1 MHRQIPFAN
10 GLLAVSFGS
19 MLPMPAN
26 KRMKREM
33 HPSVLSSRASTA
45 VPTSQTSLC
54 EESEKLGK
62 DEEEWVEEWLVHK
75 AEPESDDGKDVED
88 GEEGEDFPEV
98 KREDADG
105 FRLDFDQFL
114 TRPRNFYQMAVQ
126 LLDFKG
132 LDVYSVEP
140 TRRGILHEWFHRYHP
155 GVLDDNALWTFS
167 FGETGGPRP
176 LFKATL
182 TAHSLKDRK
191 FESEWCVTRRL
202 AELSAIKVF
211 REDPEVQQIAK
222 LLPPSQKKIKDKAS
236 MKKEEKDALKARGID
251 SGMVHKELVQRVYIH
266 FRDLGCRN
274 ALWDGNAWTLPL

>member
-10 GLLAVSFGS
+10 GLLAVSFGG

-105 FRLDFDQFL
+105 FRVDFDQFL

-155 GVLDDNALWTFS
+155 GVLDDDALWTFS

-222 LLPPSQKKIKDKAS
+222 LLPPSQKKSRTRPA
-236 MKKEEKDALKARGID
+236 
-251 SGMVHKELVQRVYIH
+251 
-266 FRDLGCRN
+266 
-274 ALWDGNAWTLPL
+274 

>member
-1 MHRQIPFAN
+1 
-10 GLLAVSFGS
+10 
-19 MLPMPAN
+19 MPAN

-33 HPSVLSSRASTA
+33 QPDAPSSQASTAVPTSQSFSQASTA

-75 AEPESDDGKDVED
+75 AEPESDGKDVED

-155 GVLDDNALWTFS
+155 GVLDDDALWTFS
-167 FGETGGPRP
+167 FSETGGPRP
-176 LFKATL
+176 FFKATL
-182 TAHSLKDRK
+182 TAHSLKDRNLNQSGALPGVLPSNQRSRFSAK
-191 FESEWCVTRRL
+191 IQKYNKLQNCCHHLKKRSRTRP
-202 AELSAIKVF
+202 A
-211 REDPEVQQIAK
+211 
-222 LLPPSQKKIKDKAS
+222 
-236 MKKEEKDALKARGID
+236 
-251 SGMVHKELVQRVYIH
+251 
-266 FRDLGCRN
+266 
-274 ALWDGNAWTLPL
+274 

>member
-1 MHRQIPFAN
+1 
-10 GLLAVSFGS
+10 
-19 MLPMPAN
+19 MPAN

-33 HPSVLSSRASTA
+33 QPDAPSSQASTAVPTSQSFSQASTA

-75 AEPESDDGKDVED
+75 AEPESDGKDVED

-155 GVLDDNALWTFS
+155 GVLDDDALWTFS
-167 FGETGGPRP
+167 FSETGGPRP
-176 LFKATL
+176 FFKATL

-191 FESEWCVTRRL
+191 FESEWCVTRGL
-202 AELSAIKVF
+202 AEQSAIKVF

-236 MKKEEKDALKARGID
+236 MKKDEKDALKARGID
-251 SGMVHKELVQRVYIH
+251 SGMVHKELVQRLYIH

-274 ALWDGNAWTLPL
+274 ALWDGNA